1 MPEVTR
7 WPQKTRDI
15 RTEGSGARLSWRG
28 SPVAGGWSALVVG
41 LLLLVGCSPAVTTVT
56 LGTSGRSAFRT
67 RLQNLSANP
76 VIQQAA
82 RYRLGAAALNPRA
95 LATTVAASPAT
106 PDTVRGALAG
116 EVDEVVIVA
125 WLVSYGAMGAWT
137 ADDPRNDEVVN
148 IPVSAME
155 SLVDGRRNELRVYR
169 LRDQKHL
176 LLARAVVADE
186 QAVGAVGYILTQ
198 TYDDSAL
205 DAAAVQLP

>member
-1 MPEVTR
+1 MGR
-7 WPQKTRDI
+7 GRA
-15 RTEGSGARLSWRG
+15 RAAANEGSGARLSWG
-28 SPVAGGWSALVVG
+28 ASPVAGWWSAVVVG
-41 LLLLVGCSPAVTTVT
+41 LLLLVGCSPVVTTVT
-56 LGTSGRSAFRT
+56 MGTSAQSAFST
-67 RLQNLSANP
+67 RLQSLSANP

-82 RYRLGAAALNPRA
+82 RYRLGAASLNPRA
-95 LATTVAASPAT
+95 LARTVAASPAP

-155 SLVDGRRNELRVYR
+155 SLVAGRRHELTVYR

-176 LLARAVVADE
+176 MLARAVVVDE

-198 TYDDSAL
+198 TYEDSAL
-205 DAAAVQLP
+205 DAVAVQLP